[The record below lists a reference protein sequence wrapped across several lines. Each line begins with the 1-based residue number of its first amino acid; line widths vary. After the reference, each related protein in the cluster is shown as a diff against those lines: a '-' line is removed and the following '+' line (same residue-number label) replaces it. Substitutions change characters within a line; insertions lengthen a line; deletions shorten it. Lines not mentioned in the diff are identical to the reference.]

1 MYLKTPKRYTYRG
14 QRQRRRVVTPRRL
27 LLWPI
32 LIILIIAGVGVYQNR
47 AMIQPIVNQMFDD
60 FGETMATASAPTPTP
75 LPDAR
80 EQLTRAD
87 EAWNNGSIE
96 EAVRLYQVILP
107 AVPNAVEPHYRVTLG
122 LIINGQYSEALIAAE
137 NTVTADPY
145 SADAWAINAWTLEW
159 NGRPLE
165 GIVYALHALE
175 LDPQNARAMAW
186 LSEAQLTAGQPDAA
200 FESATAALELNPQSP
215 EAFRAR
221 ARIYSE
227 ALSYLNYDAARAD
240 FRTAYELDPNNT
252 LLAVDL
258 AIVESITSGSEAA
271 IAILR
276 DVIDRNPRN
285 TTALYWLGVFYF
297 RDQGN
302 PEQALQYLQDCVEVN
317 PDSVLCNY
325 YLGRVQYSQGD
336 VNSADVSF
344 QRAINNGTT
353 NPQHYYFAAQA
364 KISLGECPAAL
375 PLLQTGYQFAQ
386 AQDANED
393 VINNLEASLRT
404 CGSPVG
410 IPVEVTP
417 EATPSA

>member
-14 QRQRRRVVTPRRL
+14 QRSRRRLITPRRL
-27 LLWPI
+27 LLWPVLI
-32 LIILIIAGVGVYQNR
+32 LLIIIGVGLYQNR
-47 AMIQPIVNQMFDD
+47 AMIQPIVNRVFDD
-60 FGETMATASAPTPTP
+60 LGSSVATATAPTPTP
-75 LPDAR
+75 LPDAS
-80 EQLTRAD
+80 EQLARAD
-87 EAWNNGSIE
+87 EAWESGSIE

-107 AVPNAVEPHYRVTLG
+107 AVPNDVQAHYRVALG
-122 LIINGQYSEALIAAE
+122 LIINGQYSAALRAAE
-137 NTVTADPY
+137 NTVTANPY
-145 SADAWAINAWTLEW
+145 SSDAWAINAWTLEW

-175 LDPQNARAMAW
+175 IDPNNARAMAW
-186 LSEAQLTAGQPDAA
+186 LAEAQLTAGQPDAA
-200 FESATAALELNPQSP
+200 FRSATTALEMNPQSS

-221 ARIYSE
+221 ARVYSE
-227 ALSYLNYDAARAD
+227 ALTYLDYEAARAD

-258 AIVESITSGSEAA
+258 AIVESITSGSDAA
-271 IAILR
+271 IAILL

-285 TTALYWLGVFYF
+285 TTALYWLGVFFF

-302 PEQALQYLQDCVEVN
+302 PTQAAQYLQDCVDIN

-336 VNSADVSF
+336 TGGADRSF
-344 QRAINNGTT
+344 QRAISVGTS

-364 KISLGECPAAL
+364 KISLGDCPAAL
-375 PLLQTGYQFAQ
+375 PLLQTGYELAQ
-386 AQDANED
+386 EQGASTE
-393 VINNLEASLRT
+393 VINNIESSLRT

-410 IPVEVTP
+410 PPVEITP
-417 EATPSA
+417 DAEADA